1 MKHMDKYGTNMDKQQ
16 RSGKYLKSSCAV
28 GCHPAISA
36 RLFHGPRGRW
46 RAAGQSC
53 SVDAVNWDDVDSV
66 VYVAGGTVR
75 FSGYT
80 WNYMDIL
87 YIPSGYD

>member
-1 MKHMDKYGTNMDKQQ
+1 MKHTDKSGTNMDKQQ
-16 RSGKYLKSSCAV
+16 RSV
-28 GCHPAISA
+28 GCHPAISEPLPWTQ
-36 RLFHGPRGRW
+36 RSRW

-53 SVDAVNWDDVDSV
+53 SLDAVNWDDVDSV

-80 WNYMDIL
+80 MDIL
-87 YIPSGYD
+87 YIPSGYLT